1 MPTEPIDVQV
11 HISINGGT
19 PETIGTI
26 ALRERETWAW
36 ETAALLRELADTI
49 EAQQPTTLFSLDR
62 P

>member
-1 MPTEPIDVQV
+1 MPTDPITVQV

-19 PETIGTI
+19 PERIGAI
-26 ALRERETWAW
+26 DLCERETWAW

-49 EAQQPTTLFSLDR
+49 EAQHPTTLFSLDQ